1 MMQEFLTGL
10 YADATG
16 PLVSALLLG
25 LLTAIA
31 PCPMTIN
38 ITAIGFIGKDLSS
51 RGRIV
56 SNGIFYALGT
66 VFSYTG
72 LAVLLFMGADQFRI
86 ATIFQ
91 QYSEWI
97 IGPLLL
103 VIGILMT
110 GVIRIDFPV
119 FSRMTRRFEKKESFR
134 AWDSFLLGAV
144 LALAFCPYSGV
155 LYFGMLI
162 PLVLTTA
169 TPWLSLVFSLTAAI
183 PIVLFAWLL
192 AFAVSGV
199 GKLFNNLKRFEFWF
213 RKVVA
218 LLFIGIGIYYTVL
231 VFR

>member
-16 PLVSALLLG
+16 PLVSAMLLG

-38 ITAIGFIGKDLSS
+38 ITAIGFIGKDLS
-51 RGRIV
+51 RRKRIAL
-56 SNGIFYALGT
+56 NGLFYALGT

-72 LAVLLFMGADQFRI
+72 LALLLYLGADQFRI

-91 QYSEWI
+91 QYSERI

-103 VIGILMT
+103 AIGILMT
-110 GVIRIDFPV
+110 GLIRIDFPL
-119 FSRMTRRFEKKESFR
+119 FSRITRRFEKKETFR

-162 PLVLTTA
+162 PLVLTT
-169 TPWLSLVFSLTAAI
+169 TSPWLSLVFSLTAAI
-183 PIVLFAWLL
+183 PIVLFAWLM

-218 LLFIGIGIYYTVL
+218 LLFIGIGCYYTL
-231 VFR
+231 TAFL